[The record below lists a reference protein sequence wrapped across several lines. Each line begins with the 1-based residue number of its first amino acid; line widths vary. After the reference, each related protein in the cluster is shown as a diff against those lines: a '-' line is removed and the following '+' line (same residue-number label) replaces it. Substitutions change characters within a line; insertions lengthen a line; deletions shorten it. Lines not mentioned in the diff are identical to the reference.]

1 MSRPYQRSG
10 MSELESLLLVAE
22 HQEQLDVLSE
32 LQKEMKYRSTQ
43 RASDLRDKVEAVL
56 ARLAPCQFPPPA
68 QTGFDFAAAPGLPVP
83 PGGSNEPPQKSG
95 KTVEPPAAPIA
106 LADAAKVLGV
116 SVMAAWEA
124 VEKARRQLVAS
135 AVASGDGTAL
145 AAATRANLA
154 YQSLAAHRRF

>member
-1 MSRPYQRSG
+1 MSRRYQRSG

-32 LQKEMKYRSTQ
+32 LQKELKYRSTH

-56 ARLAPCQFPPPA
+56 ARLAPGQFPPPA
-68 QTGFDFAAAPGLPVP
+68 QPAFDFAPAPGVP
-83 PGGSNEPPQKSG
+83 ARPRDDTARPQQGGTRVK
-95 KTVEPPAAPIA
+95 PPAAPMA
-106 LADAAKVLGV
+106 LAEAAKVLGV
-116 SVMAAWEA
+116 SAMAAWEA

-135 AVASGDGTAL
+135 AVASGDGNAL

-154 YQSLAAHRRF
+154 YRSLAAHRKF